1 MAVSAGPGKRRPSS
15 GVEDRASNIAQPSRA
30 RSGLNVSQITR
41 AESGRDIQLSTL
53 FKIAAGLGY
62 QMEFTF
68 QEMCEEAGEL
78 LERES
83 WRREERRDA
92 GLIMGK
98 RWR

>member
-1 MAVSAGPGKRRPSS
+1 VRKNGARLQGLRFERRISLNQLAN
-15 GVEDRASNIAQPSRA
+15 EA
-30 RSGLNVSQITR
+30 GLNISQITR
-41 AESGRDIQLSTL
+41 AERGRDIRLSTL
-53 FKIAAGLGY
+53 LKIAAGLGY

-68 QEMCEEAGEL
+68 QEICEEAGEL

-92 GLIMGK
+92 GLLMGK